1 MVSTATRELL
11 VVCKLVERNLL
22 LYFLEMVSSLL
33 TRAATCDGLVFGI
46 ESCEKTNIAI
56 RVINPIK
63 LKIAM
68 MILVFLSKPSAGGG
82 VAI

>member
-11 VVCKLVERNLL
+11 VVCRLVERNLL
-22 LYFLEMVSSLL
+22 LYFLEIVSSLL

-56 RVINPIK
+56 RVIRPIR